1 MPKII
6 KNSAQ
11 ENALAEIEK
20 ALANIK
26 EINEIILAGYS
37 GQMDVIVNPAEGRRC
52 KAKVLPEFRYQV
64 MLALAREKKS
74 LSKKLL
80 AKTKKYHIE
89 LSELE
94 LNDLNELAVPKDR
107 SSEHIS
113 LDDDESTEAVAVE
126 EEDEIVQDDVDEEAD
141 PIIEGF

>member
-80 AKTKKYHIE
+80 AKAKKYNIE
-89 LSELE
+89 LSEL
-94 LNDLNELAVPKDR
+94 ELAVPKDR